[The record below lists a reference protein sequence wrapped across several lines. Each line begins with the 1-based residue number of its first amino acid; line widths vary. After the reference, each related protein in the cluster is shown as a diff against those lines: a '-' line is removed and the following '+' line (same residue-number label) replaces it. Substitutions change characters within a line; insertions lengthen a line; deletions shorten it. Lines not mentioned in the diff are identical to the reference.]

1 MAISRS
7 RFIEDAINRYAQM
20 HSTPPD
26 ALQTELKKT
35 TQERTG
41 ARAGMQIG
49 ADQGL
54 LMEMLVRAMGARS
67 AIELGTFTGYSSIAI
82 ARGLG
87 PEGHLLCCDVSE
99 EWTGIARDYW
109 QRAGVA
115 DRIELRIGPALDTL
129 RSLSAAEQF
138 DFAFLDADKPGYIAY
153 YGELLP
159 RLRTGGLLLADNTLS
174 SGRVLDEDNTHEN
187 AAPIRE
193 FNDMVAADD
202 RVRVVQLPIG
212 DGVSFIQKR

>member
-129 RSLSAAEQF
+129 RSLPAAEQF